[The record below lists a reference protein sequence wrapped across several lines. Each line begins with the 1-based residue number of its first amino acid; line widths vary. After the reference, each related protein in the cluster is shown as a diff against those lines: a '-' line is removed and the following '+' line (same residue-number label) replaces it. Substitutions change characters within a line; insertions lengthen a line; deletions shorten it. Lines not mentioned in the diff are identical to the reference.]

1 MSIPIAKVIKS
12 LRHELS
18 QAIADGDGQDLKFEL
33 GPVEL
38 EFQVEVSMDIEGKTG
53 AKGGVQI
60 GVISLGEVS
69 GEAAATRS
77 RGTTH
82 TVKLTLNPKTSQ
94 GRDVWVSNS
103 DVPSLEDID

>member
-38 EFQVEVSMDIEGKTG
+38 EFQVEVSMDVEGKTG

-69 GEAAATRS
+69 GEAGATKS

-82 TVKLTLNPKTSQ
+82 TIKMTLNPINEDGGSV
-94 GRDVWVSNS
+94 RVSAT
-103 DVPSLEDID
+103 DTTERPG

>member
-12 LRHELS
+12 LRDELS
-18 QAIADGDGQDLKFEL
+18 QAIADGDGKDLRFEL

-38 EFQVEVSMDIEGKTG
+38 EFQVEVSMDLEGKTG

-69 GEAAATRS
+69 GEAGTTRS

-82 TVKLTLNPKTSQ
+82 TVKLTLNPVTSE
-94 GRDVWVSNS
+94 GDKVKVSSSNAS
-103 DVPSLEDID
+103 QRPG